1 MKRTFD
7 ILFSLAGIFILS
19 PLLILLS
26 FLIWLQDFNSP
37 LYISKRVGKGKRP
50 FNIFKLRTMVHDADR
65 NGVESTSSDDK
76 RITFIGRIVRKYKID
91 ELTQLWNVLRGNMSL
106 VGPRP
111 NTESGVSLYTKL
123 EEKLWSVKPGI
134 TDFSSIV
141 FSDEGEI
148 LKGSIDPD
156 LTYNKLIRPGKS
168 YLGLFYIE
176 NSNLFLDLI
185 ICFLTL
191 LAIFSKDKALFLVV
205 VVLNR
210 LDASKELIEIAK
222 RDKPLRPM
230 SPPGLEEVTGS
241 A

>member
-7 ILFSLAGIFILS
+7 IFFSLVGIFILS
-19 PLLILLS
+19 PFLILLS
-26 FLIWLQDFNSP
+26 LLIWLQDFKSP
-37 LYISKRVGKGKRP
+37 LYISKRVGKGKKP
-50 FNIFKLRTMVHDADR
+50 FKLFKLRTMVHEADG
-65 NGVESTSSDDK
+65 NGVESTSLDDK
-76 RITFIGRIVRKYKID
+76 RITFIGKFIRKYKID
-91 ELTQLWNVLRGNMSL
+91 ELTQLGNVLGGNMSF

-111 NTESGVSLYTKL
+111 NTESGVALYTKL

-134 TDFSSIV
+134 TDFASIV

-148 LKGSIDPD
+148 LRGSLDPD

-176 NSNLFLDLI
+176 NSNLFIDII

-191 LAIFSKDKALFLVV
+191 LAIFSKDKTLLLVV
-205 VVLNR
+205 SLLRR
-210 LDASKELIEIAK
+210 LDASKGLIEIAK

-230 SPPGLEEVTGS
+230 SPPGLEEVTSS